1 MLIEGWPG
9 WMDEVRV
16 GDDTVLLVLHCI
28 FLFLLSL
35 EDSVLLFDVNDIFP
49 SLSLS

>member
-1 MLIEGWPG
+1 
-9 WMDEVRV
+9 MDEILRV
-16 GDDTVLLVLHCI
+16 GDETVSWFLHCI

-35 EDSVLLFDVNDIFP
+35 EDSVLLFDVNDMFP